1 MPRVVRE
8 ESYDGAV
15 IMEYEDFTL
24 AEKSYMVIGLP
35 DAGLVGGITVSH
47 LVREL
52 SPREVGG
59 IDLARAVPPVVLI
72 KGGEPR
78 PPIRMFLKDDNILML
93 ASEIPLPPAAFY
105 PLSYAILDYCA
116 KRRVDMLVS
125 ITGLG
130 SPERIKSERPRPFW
144 AANGR
149 RAQEIA
155 EKLGVER
162 FEDGVLIGPYAV
174 MLKEALRYGL
184 DNVVIL
190 VESFPDLP
198 DPEAASVAV
207 GLLGKML
214 GISVDVS
221 KLLEEAELIRLRTK
235 ELMKYTSRMLEQ
247 MGKSLEMRP
256 TLLYT

>member
-1 MPRVVRE
+1 
-8 ESYDGAV
+8 
-15 IMEYEDFTL
+15 
-24 AEKSYMVIGLP
+24 
-35 DAGLVGGITVSH
+35 
-47 LVREL
+47 
-52 SPREVGG
+52 
-59 IDLARAVPPVVLI
+59 
-72 KGGEPR
+72 
-78 PPIRMFLKDDNILML
+78 
-93 ASEIPLPPAAFY
+93 
-105 PLSYAILDYCA
+105 
-116 KRRVDMLVS
+116 
-125 ITGLG
+125 
-130 SPERIKSERPRPFW
+130 
-144 AANGR
+144 
-149 RAQEIA
+149 
-155 EKLGVER
+155 LGVER